1 MIETGLQAV
10 RKSLADFNIP
20 GPTVTLEFADS
31 EQHKLI
37 ANELFFDR
45 EQLQDQLRQQIPCLN
60 AEQWLVFKAVTG
72 AYKSR
77 VPKIFFLDGPRG
89 TRKMFVENLILAHVR
104 SKGDIA
110 LAVASTGIASILLSN
125 GRTAYSQ
132 FKIPLNVP
140 ADMFCSIPTQSH
152 LAQLLR
158 LTRLIIWDEITVQT
172 RFAVEAVECTMRDI
186 RDSNEW
192 FGGCPILFSGASPLQ
207 T

>member
-1 MIETGLQAV
+1 
-10 RKSLADFNIP
+10 
-20 GPTVTLEFADS
+20 
-31 EQHKLI
+31 
-37 ANELFFDR
+37 
-45 EQLQDQLRQQIPCLN
+45 
-60 AEQWLVFKAVTG
+60 
-72 AYKSR
+72 
-77 VPKIFFLDGPRG
+77 
-89 TRKMFVENLILAHVR
+89 MFVENLILANVR

-125 GRTAYSQ
+125 GRTAYSR
-132 FKIPLNVP
+132 FKIPLNVS
-140 ADMFCSIPTQSH
+140 ADMFCSIPAQSH

-172 RFAVEAVECTMRDI
+172 RFAVESVERTMRDI